1 MTRSHARLRPHTRP
15 GAAPSSGKDA
25 TVAGFRTQPHK
36 LPKDLTDMSQ
46 TTVQLALG
54 KQKIIEDIK
63 VLLND
68 SEELLR
74 LSATLPGEGVDAL
87 RSRLRDHVD
96 SARSAL
102 EGAQTTAQAR
112 YRAHVDNTAQYVQD
126 KPWQALGV
134 AAGIGFFLGIL
145 ISR

>member
-1 MTRSHARLRPHTRP
+1 
-15 GAAPSSGKDA
+15 
-25 TVAGFRTQPHK
+25 
-36 LPKDLTDMSQ
+36 MSQ

-63 VLLND
+63 MLLND

-96 SARSAL
+96 TARSAL
-102 EGAQTTAQAR
+102 EDAQANAQSR
-112 YRAHVDNTAQYVQD
+112 YRAGVDCTEKYVRD
-126 KPWQALGV
+126 NPWQALGV
-134 AAGIGFFLGIL
+134 AAGIGFFVGIL

>member
-1 MTRSHARLRPHTRP
+1 
-15 GAAPSSGKDA
+15 
-25 TVAGFRTQPHK
+25 
-36 LPKDLTDMSQ
+36 MSQ

-96 SARSAL
+96 SARNAL
-102 EGAQTTAQAR
+102 EDAQANAQSR
-112 YRAHVDNTAQYVQD
+112 YRASVDCTAKYVKD
-126 KPWQALGV
+126 NPWQSLGI
-134 AAGIGFFLGIL
+134 AAGVGFLVGL
-145 ISR
+145 LVSR

>member
-1 MTRSHARLRPHTRP
+1 MT
-15 GAAPSSGKDA
+15 
-25 TVAGFRTQPHK
+25 
-36 LPKDLTDMSQ
+36 Q

-74 LSATLPGEGVDAL
+74 LSTTLPGESVDAL
-87 RSRLRDHVD
+87 RSRLRSHVD
-96 SARSAL
+96 TARSAL
-102 EGAQTTAQAR
+102 EDAQQSAVTR
-112 YRAHVDNTAQYVQD
+112 YRASVDGTEEYVRQN
-126 KPWQALGV
+126 PWQALGV
-134 AAGIGFFLGIL
+134 AAGIGFFMGIL

>member
-1 MTRSHARLRPHTRP
+1 
-15 GAAPSSGKDA
+15 
-25 TVAGFRTQPHK
+25 
-36 LPKDLTDMSQ
+36 MSQ

-87 RSRLRDHVD
+87 RSRLRTHTDT
-96 SARSAL
+96 ARAAL
-102 EGAQTTAQAR
+102 EDAQANAQSR
-112 YRAHVDNTAQYVQD
+112 YRAGVDCTEKYVREN
-126 KPWQALGV
+126 PWQSLGIAA
-134 AAGIGFFLGIL
+134 AAGFVLALL
-145 ISR
+145 IQR

>member
-1 MTRSHARLRPHTRP
+1 
-15 GAAPSSGKDA
+15 
-25 TVAGFRTQPHK
+25 
-36 LPKDLTDMSQ
+36 MSQ

-74 LSATLPGEGVDAL
+74 LSATLPGEGVEAL
-87 RSRLRDHVD
+87 RTRLRDHVD
-96 SARSAL
+96 TARNAL
-102 EGAQTTAQAR
+102 DDAQANAQSK
-112 YRAHVDNTAQYVQD
+112 YRAGIDCTEKYVRD
-126 KPWQALGV
+126 KPWEALGV

>member
-1 MTRSHARLRPHTRP
+1 
-15 GAAPSSGKDA
+15 
-25 TVAGFRTQPHK
+25 
-36 LPKDLTDMSQ
+36 MSQ

-68 SEELLR
+68 AEELVR

-96 SARSAL
+96 SARVAL
-102 EGAQTTAQAR
+102 DDAQTSAR
-112 YRAHVDNTAQYVQD
+112 TRYSAGVDCTEKYV
-126 KPWQALGV
+126 KENPWQSLGI
-134 AAGIGFFLGIL
+134 AAGVGFLVGL
-145 ISR
+145 IVSR